1 MTTFVLVPGFWLGSW
16 AWEDVAARLRA
27 AGHDAYPVT
36 LTGVAERAGEGGPGV
51 NVDTHVADL
60 TGLVRTAAL
69 RDVVLVGHSGA
80 NMAVT
85 GALDVLGGALIS
97 RVVYVDTGPM
107 PSGMASIDFHN
118 PEAQRSLRNQVARDG
133 DGWRLPV
140 PPFDA
145 AADPVN
151 LAGLTS
157 AQLETM
163 RRRGTPQPF
172 GTVIQPLERTSPR
185 PTVPAAVIA
194 TTFTADQARALAAG
208 GNPVFAEMA
217 VMDVHH
223 LPTGHWPMFSRPAE
237 LADLLGKLAGLG
249 CRWPPL

>member
-1 MTTFVLVPGFWLGSW
+1 MTAIVLVPGFWLGAW
-16 AWEDVAARLRA
+16 AWEDVARRLRA
-27 AGHDAYPVT
+27 AGHDVYPVT
-36 LTGVAERAGEGGPGV
+36 LTGVAERAGEGGPEV
-51 NVDTHVADL
+51 NVATHVADL

-69 RDVVLVGHSGA
+69 RDVVLAGHSGA

-85 GALDVLGGALIS
+85 GALDLLGGGLVS

-107 PSGMASIDFHN
+107 PSGMASIDFFDST
-118 PEAQRSLRNQVARDG
+118 AQQATREQVAREG

-151 LAGLTS
+151 LAGLS
-157 AQLETM
+157 PAQLETM

-172 GTVIQPLERTSPR
+172 GTVTQPLERADPR
-185 PTVPAAVIA
+185 PAVPASVIA
-194 TTFTADQARALAAG
+194 TTFTPEQARALAAS

-217 VMDVHH
+217 GMDMHH

-237 LADLLGKLAGLG
+237 LAGLLGKLAG
-249 CRWPPL
+249 